1 MSDVYLITLLA
12 VLVLLGLNLFMLLRV
27 SVYLHRQID
36 LRRRRSADTQL
47 PVGRP
52 APPFRA
58 RTIGGTEIALE
69 DLQRATA
76 LVFVSPSCGACR
88 SELPELGRLSS
99 LASSGSH
106 TDIVL
111 VSNEDT
117 RTTREW
123 LSTIAREDKV
133 SVDLPVLI
141 PIPDS
146 TFLLDYNPGS
156 SNPYFVLLDETRN
169 VAARSLLVEPDWL
182 SLTRRWKAT
191 QPLLPWAQPAG

>member
-1 MSDVYLITLLA
+1 M
-12 VLVLLGLNLFMLLRV
+12 V
-27 SVYLHRQID
+27 SAQFLT
-36 LRRRRSADTQL
+36 SADT
-47 PVGRP
+47 
-52 APPFRA
+52 
-58 RTIGGTEIALE
+58 
-69 DLQRATA
+69 
-76 LVFVSPSCGACR
+76 PSCGSCR

-99 LASSGSH
+99 LASSASN

-111 VSNEDT
+111 VSNEDA

-133 SVDLPVLI
+133 RVDLPVLI

-169 VAARSLLVEPDWL
+169 VVARSLLVEPDWIR
-182 SLTRRWKAT
+182 LTRRWKAS
-191 QPLLPWAQPAG
+191 QPLLPWAHAVR